1 MFFCIKLFT
10 KATKIIRYFN
20 KFVINCKLVSME
32 RTNSGLAKINY
43 PIMISLL
50 FNPEGYYEMN
60 KSDNTKFIICFRL

>member
-1 MFFCIKLFT
+1 
-10 KATKIIRYFN
+10 
-20 KFVINCKLVSME
+20 ME
-32 RTNSGLAKINY
+32 RPNSGLAKINY